1 MGGEPPPRQPSAFS
15 VRYSAMAGPSG
26 TTEKEPIR
34 LNILAMKPFARMK
47 IVCVVGTRPE
57 AIKMAPLIL
66 ALRSTSWASVRIVS
80 TGQHPVLVEQM
91 LSHFSLSSDATCE
104 VMEPNQGLS
113 KLTVR
118 LLAELDRCFQAEQP
132 DVVIGQ
138 GDTTSVMASALA
150 AFYLRIP
157 FAHVEAGL
165 RTRDY
170 DNPFPEEMNRV
181 LVSNL
186 ARWHFAPTETA
197 RANLI
202 AEGKAADGIHVT
214 GNTVV
219 DALLYTAD
227 HCPPFALPEFGAS
240 RVILFTAHR
249 RENIGQP
256 FSEICRAIR
265 YLADVREDIVV
276 VFPVHPNP
284 AITTAAKK
292 YLANHPRIL
301 LSPPLDYV
309 TFIAA
314 MKSAFFILT
323 DSGGVQ
329 EEAPSLG
336 KPVLVLRDETERPEG
351 VHAGVTRLVGSD
363 FDSIVKSSLQLLDD
377 DSAYQSFL
385 GGKSPYGDGRAS
397 ARIVGIL
404 QDTLFQGDHAR
415 SSDRV

>member
-1 MGGEPPPRQPSAFS
+1 
-15 VRYSAMAGPSG
+15 
-26 TTEKEPIR
+26 
-34 LNILAMKPFARMK
+34 MKSPARIK

-66 ALRSTSWASVRIVS
+66 ALRSTNWASVRIVS

-91 LSHFSLSSDATCE
+91 LAHFSLAPDAICE

-113 KLTVR
+113 KLTIR

-132 DVVIGQ
+132 DLVIGQ
-138 GDTTSVMASALA
+138 GDTTSVMAAAFA

-165 RTRDY
+165 RTGDY

-181 LVSNL
+181 VVSNL
-186 ARWHFAPTETA
+186 ARWHFAPTEAA
-197 RANLI
+197 RSNLI
-202 AEGKAADGIHVT
+202 AEGKAANSIYVT
-214 GNTVV
+214 GNTVI

-227 HCPPFALPEFGAS
+227 RCPPFKLSEFQNS
-240 RVILFTAHR
+240 RVILFTSHR
-249 RENIGQP
+249 RENIGRP

-265 YLADVREDIVV
+265 YLADVRNDVV
-276 VFPVHPNP
+276 IIFPVHPNP
-284 AITTAAKK
+284 SITIAAQKH
-292 YLANHPRIL
+292 LANHARIL
-301 LSPPLDYV
+301 LYPPLDYV

-336 KPVLVLRDETERPEG
+336 KPVLVLRNETERPEG
-351 VHAGVTRLVGSD
+351 VEAGVTKLVGAD

-377 DSAYQSFL
+377 DFAYKSFQRE
-385 GGKSPYGDGRAS
+385 KSPYGDGHAAS
-397 ARIVGIL
+397 RIVGIL
-404 QDTLFQGDHAR
+404 KETLLNGDHAH
-415 SSDRV
+415 SPDRL